1 MCADE
6 ARSEGTGGP
15 LLAAPTAAQ
24 PALGGRFIT
33 PEGRPA
39 VVPLGLR
46 KRWFGDL
53 YHLWL
58 RASWTRAIAATA
70 LAYAGLVAAF
80 ALLYLGVGGVENM
93 PRSFWPAFFFSS
105 QTLSTVGYGNM
116 APASAAANAVSF
128 LESFVGLIA
137 TAMITGLMFAK
148 FARPT
153 SRVLWSRVAVVAPQ
167 DGVRSLMFRAANER
181 GNQVVEAQLRLALVR
196 QETTVE
202 GDRVRRVHD
211 LPLVR
216 AQSAVFALT
225 WTAIHR
231 LDPSSKL
238 YGLTAEDLRA
248 QGAEIIASLTGLDET
263 FSQTIHSRHSWSW
276 NEIVWDSRFADII
289 GELPDGKRSVD
300 YARFHDTT
308 PLRPR

>member
-6 ARSEGTGGP
+6 ARKPSTG
-15 LLAAPTAAQ
+15 AAVPPAKAART
-24 PALGGRFIT
+24 PLGGRFINS
-33 PEGRPA
+33 EGRPA
-39 VVPLGLR
+39 VVSLGLP
-46 KRWFGDL
+46 KRRFGDL

-58 RASWTRAIAATA
+58 TASWTRAIAATA
-70 LAYAGLVAAF
+70 LAYAGLNAVF
-80 ALLYLGVGGVENM
+80 ALLYLWVGGVENM
-93 PRSFWPAFFFSS
+93 ARSFWSAFFFSA

-116 APASAAANAVSF
+116 APTSAAANAVSF

-167 DGVRSLMFRAANER
+167 DGVRSLLFRMANER

-196 QETTVE
+196 QEITAE

-216 AQSAVFALT
+216 SQSAVFALT
-225 WTAIHR
+225 WTAVHR

-238 YGLTAEDLRA
+238 YGLTAEDLHA

-263 FSQTIHSRHSWSW
+263 FSQTIHSRHAWAWS
-276 NEIVWDSRFADII
+276 EIVWDARFADII
-289 GELPDGKRSVD
+289 GELPDGSRSID
-300 YARFHDTT
+300 YSRFHDTA
-308 PLRPR
+308 PLSPR